1 MMTSTRS
8 LEKEKQVYCLCSLDS
23 AGNTVYLRS
32 LHDHKWEIVTDI
44 EIATK
49 ANTRK
54 LAQTILE
61 GYEYDVREYNTFVV
75 VPCEIT
81 WTLIEED

>member
-1 MMTSTRS
+1 MKS
-8 LEKEKQVYCLCSLDS
+8 LEKEKRVYCLASIDLNGD
-23 AGNTVYLRS
+23 TVYLRS

-49 ANTRK
+49 AKTRK
-54 LAQTILE
+54 LAQVILD
-61 GYEYDVREYNTFVV
+61 GYEQDIREYDTFVI

-81 WTLIEED
+81 WSLIEE